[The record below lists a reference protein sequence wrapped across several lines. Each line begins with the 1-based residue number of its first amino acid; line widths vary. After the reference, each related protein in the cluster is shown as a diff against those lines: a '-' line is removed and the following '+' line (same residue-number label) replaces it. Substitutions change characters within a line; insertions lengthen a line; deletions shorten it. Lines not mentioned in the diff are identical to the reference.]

1 MAIVVIATT
10 PGMTADLYD
19 ESQRRMGLHGALP
32 AGCTQHIAG
41 PSPEGWRVVAVWDSP
56 EALQGFV
63 TETLGPT
70 LTGLGVAPPP
80 APPVVYPLHAQIG

>member
-1 MAIVVIATT
+1 MAIIVIATT

-19 ESQRRMGLHGALP
+19 ESQRRMGVEGVLP

-41 PSPEGWRVVAVWDSP
+41 ASPEGWRVISVWDSQ
-56 EALQGFV
+56 EALQGFL
-63 TETLGPT
+63 TERLRPT
-70 LTGLGVAPPP
+70 LAGLGVAPPP